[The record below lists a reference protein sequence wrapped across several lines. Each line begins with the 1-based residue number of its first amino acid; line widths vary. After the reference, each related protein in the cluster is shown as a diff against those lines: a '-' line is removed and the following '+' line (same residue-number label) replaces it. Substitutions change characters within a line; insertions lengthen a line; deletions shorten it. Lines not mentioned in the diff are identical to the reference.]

1 MKLEEITAELLAEV
15 KSNLFVTW
23 DDDDSQIKIII
34 MKSAQYLQS
43 KVSQVLSV
51 EVFFEYDIEHTLLI
65 ERCRYDWNNALDEFE
80 KNFAR
85 EIFFFIQKYAL
96 LDWQENGDV
105 NGE

>member
-1 MKLEEITAELLAEV
+1 MNPNEITAELLAEI
-15 KSNLFVTW
+15 KNNLFVTW

-43 KVSQVLSV
+43 KVSQALTSD
-51 EVFFEYDIEHTLLI
+51 VFSGYDIEHTLLV